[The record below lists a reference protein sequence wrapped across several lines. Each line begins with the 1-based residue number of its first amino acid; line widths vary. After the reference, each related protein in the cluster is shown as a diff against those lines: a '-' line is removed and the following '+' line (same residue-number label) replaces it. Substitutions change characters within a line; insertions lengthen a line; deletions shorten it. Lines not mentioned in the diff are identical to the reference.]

1 MNLKKDAKYGLG
13 KDTHAVHTLLKCP
26 LKFVPLYF
34 IYFSAHNS
42 PKIHDVCVCCLG
54 FQVVGGEDSGRAD
67 LGTIISS
74 ITPGGP
80 ADVNGSLKPG
90 ASCCPPPPGLSGG
103 VSSVAMRQ

>member
-1 MNLKKDAKYGLG
+1 MCLN
-13 KDTHAVHTLLKCP
+13 
-26 LKFVPLYF
+26 
-34 IYFSAHNS
+34 
-42 PKIHDVCVCCLG
+42 VCLCCLG

-90 ASCCPPPPGLSGG
+90 TSLLSSSTAAKTLPTELSCG
-103 VSSVAMRQ
+103 VICVVIRQC